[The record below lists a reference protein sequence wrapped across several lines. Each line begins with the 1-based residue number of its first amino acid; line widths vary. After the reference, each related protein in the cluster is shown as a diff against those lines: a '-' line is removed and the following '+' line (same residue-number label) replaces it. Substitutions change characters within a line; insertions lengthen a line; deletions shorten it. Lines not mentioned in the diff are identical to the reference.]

1 MSSIGVIIGREFR
14 ERVMKKSFILTTILT
29 PLLIVGLYVGVFFMM
44 TMKVDSKQIM
54 VIDRSGAIASELES
68 GGAITYHPTDRTI
81 ESLREDG
88 EGAFDGILVIGENV
102 MNDPSDVSIYSY
114 STLSM
119 EVEGSI
125 ASDIEK
131 VIERHRL
138 ASYDIDNL
146 PQIIEDIKADV
157 SMKSY
162 KFGEGQDGD
171 KQSSSIFAS
180 GLAYIFGIMMYLFV
194 MMYGVMVMQGV
205 IEEKGSK
212 VLEVMVSTVKPYQLM
227 MGKIIGIASVA
238 LLQFLIWIL
247 IIVVGGILTM
257 RFLVPADVVASAAAA
272 SADTTAMTAQMS
284 GADSEIAAIL
294 ANVMDVGFLVKFFG
308 CFLIYFIGGYLLYAA
323 LYAAMG
329 SAVDSMEEAQQF
341 QTPVTLPV
349 LLGFVVMMYAMKEPN
364 ASLVVWCS
372 MIPFTSPVV
381 MMARLPFDVP
391 TWQIIVSVVILYLSF
406 AGMVWMAAKI
416 YRIGIFMHGRKPSYK
431 DLYKWLRMKN

>member
-146 PQIIEDIKADV
+146 PQIIEDYAHAWRTTCEIATFSCPCTYTDPQLAACLV
-157 SMKSY
+157 S
-162 KFGEGQDGD
+162 
-171 KQSSSIFAS
+171 A
-180 GLAYIFGIMMYLFV
+180 
-194 MMYGVMVMQGV
+194 
-205 IEEKGSK
+205 
-212 VLEVMVSTVKPYQLM
+212 LE
-227 MGKIIGIASVA
+227 AVA
-238 LLQFLIWIL
+238 
-247 IIVVGGILTM
+247 
-257 RFLVPADVVASAAAA
+257 
-272 SADTTAMTAQMS
+272 
-284 GADSEIAAIL
+284 GADRVSRDAPMPVTEDFSYVSEAVPSVFVQLGAGSVGAAPHHNPHMVL
-294 ANVMDVGFLVKFFG
+294 DESVFWMG
-308 CFLIYFIGGYLLYAA
+308 
-323 LYAAMG
+323 AAMHV
-329 SAVDSMEEAQQF
+329 ACA
-341 QTPVTLPV
+341 
-349 LLGFVVMMYAMKEPN
+349 
-364 ASLVVWCS
+364 C
-372 MIPFTSPVV
+372 
-381 MMARLPFDVP
+381 
-391 TWQIIVSVVILYLSF
+391 TWL
-406 AGMVWMAAKI
+406 AG
-416 YRIGIFMHGRKPSYK
+416 HGA
-431 DLYKWLRMKN
+431 

>member
-1 MSSIGVIIGREFR
+1 
-14 ERVMKKSFILTTILT
+14 
-29 PLLIVGLYVGVFFMM
+29 
-44 TMKVDSKQIM
+44 
-54 VIDRSGAIASELES
+54 
-68 GGAITYHPTDRTI
+68 
-81 ESLREDG
+81 
-88 EGAFDGILVIGENV
+88 
-102 MNDPSDVSIYSY
+102 
-114 STLSM
+114 
-119 EVEGSI
+119 
-125 ASDIEK
+125 
-131 VIERHRL
+131 
-138 ASYDIDNL
+138 
-146 PQIIEDIKADV
+146 
-157 SMKSY
+157 
-162 KFGEGQDGD
+162 
-171 KQSSSIFAS
+171 
-180 GLAYIFGIMMYLFV
+180 
-194 MMYGVMVMQGV
+194 
-205 IEEKGSK
+205 
-212 VLEVMVSTVKPYQLM
+212 
-227 MGKIIGIASVA
+227 
-238 LLQFLIWIL
+238 
-247 IIVVGGILTM
+247 M

-391 TWQIIVSVVILYLSF
+391 TWQIIVSVVILYVSF